1 MFYGWRIVGGAF
13 IAQLFVVGF
22 FTYAVSLLI
31 GPVQEDF
38 GVTLEQVM
46 YSLTAATL
54 FGLFLQPVGGIL
66 VDRVSVRTVMAV
78 GAVLFAAGLFA
89 LARTT
94 TITQYILVF
103 ALTMALA
110 NALVS
115 SLACSAVIS
124 RWFTASRGRALGIA
138 ALGTSVG
145 GVLVPALISH
155 WLDGGDWRG
164 AVNNLGIAVSVVL
177 LPAVVLLIR
186 SKPADVGLAPE
197 PALQSA
203 PAEPDGSPGLGAIIG
218 NPAFWLLGL
227 SLGILFSV
235 YSAILANLTP
245 YALKLGSSKEQA
257 SALIMAV
264 AVSGFIGKLLFGLAA
279 DKFSLRSALW
289 VAQLL
294 VAAAFLMLAMEP
306 GHLGMLLGSS
316 LLGLAAGGMLPVWG
330 ALTARVFGLA
340 NYGRAMGLMGPVIT
354 LCVMPGFALTGRM
367 VDTLGSYTP
376 TLYLFAGCC
385 LVAAALLLPL
395 RPEHR

>member
-1 MFYGWRIVGGAF
+1 MYYGWRIVSGAF

-22 FTYAVSLLI
+22 VTYAISLLI
-31 GPVQEDF
+31 EPVQQDF

-46 YSLTAATL
+46 YSLTASTL

-66 VDRVSVRTVMAV
+66 VDRYSVRWVMAA
-78 GAVLFAAGLFA
+78 GALFYAGGLFA
-89 LARTT
+89 LAKTT
-94 TITQYILVF
+94 TITQYIFVF

-110 NALVS
+110 NALAS
-115 SLACSAVIS
+115 SMACSAVIS

-164 AVNNLGIAVSVVL
+164 AVNNLGVAITVIM

-186 SKPADVGLAPE
+186 SRPADVDLAPE
-197 PALQSA
+197 PVAQSA
-203 PAEPDGSPGLGAIIG
+203 APEPDAGPGLGAILG

-264 AVSGFIGKLLFGLAA
+264 AVSGFIGKLLFGMAA

-289 VAQLL
+289 AAQLL
-294 VAAAFLMLAMEP
+294 VAGAFLILA
-306 GHLGMLLGSS
+306 LQ
-316 LLGLAAGGMLPVWG
+316 
-330 ALTARVFGLA
+330 
-340 NYGRAMGLMGPVIT
+340 
-354 LCVMPGFALTGRM
+354 
-367 VDTLGSYTP
+367 
-376 TLYLFAGCC
+376 
-385 LVAAALLLPL
+385 
-395 RPEHR
+395 

>member
-22 FTYAVSLLI
+22 FTYAISLLI

-38 GVTLEQVM
+38 GVSLEQVM

-54 FGLFLQPVGGIL
+54 IGLFLQPAGGIL
-66 VDRVSVRTVMAV
+66 VDRFSVRTIMAV

-103 ALTMALA
+103 ALTMAVA

-197 PALQSA
+197 PAAQSA
-203 PAEPDGSPGLGAIIG
+203 PAEPDGGPGLGAILG

-245 YALKLGSSKEQA
+245 YAINLGSSKEQA

-264 AVSGFIGKLLFGLAA
+264 AVSGFIGKLLFGMAA

-294 VAAAFLMLAMEP
+294 VAAAFLMLALEP
-306 GHLGMLLGSS
+306 GHLGRLLGSF

-376 TLYLFAGCC
+376 TLYLFAACC